1 MKKGVFWLVDGKLM
15 AFPFNGKYPEG
26 TAKSGDTYNHQKLW
40 AIVRPKS
47 CKKPFDYYPRGRTE
61 LTNKGKAVIYMS
73 VHIGEKYISV
83 IKAAFEISGDV
94 VIRYDHSRHYM
105 CYLDR

>member
-26 TAKSGDTYNHQKLW
+26 TAKSGDTYNHKKLW
-40 AIVRPKS
+40 DIVRPKS
-47 CKKPFDYYPRGRTE
+47 CKKPFDYYPRGITE
-61 LTNKGKAVIYMS
+61 LTNKGKAVIYMN
-73 VHIGEKYISV
+73 VHIGEKYISEM
-83 IKAAFEISGDV
+83 KAAFEISGDV